1 MFTHNIT
8 YLFTYIHTCLEHS
21 SLVHHFLETHLLP
34 SSLKHT
40 FSISFRLI
48 LVVTYNLY
56 IGKKTLLCQ
65 VLVNLLNIYLTHIF
79 FSFSFQVSRKSF
91 RWKYAAE
98 NRSQCHR
105 TLLPYYRQCL
115 GYTPRTLL
123 LSNWKCHGDQ
133 WVFRISHYKK
143 LCIKNYFSPW
153 ATTFGPWAQF
163 ICSFLCDVVIF
174 HLWAPMMIH
183 ENLHQIYCGLS
194 VT

>member
-1 MFTHNIT
+1 MFFKF
-8 YLFTYIHTCLEHS
+8 LSGWS
-21 SLVHHFLETHLLP
+21 SL
-34 SSLKHT
+34 SHT
-40 FSISFRLI
+40 IFI
-48 LVVTYNLY
+48 LVRKY
-56 IGKKTLLCQ
+56 LLCQ
-65 VLVNLLNIYLTHIF
+65 VLVNLLNIFNTLF

-133 WVFRISHYKK
+133 WVFCISHYKK

-153 ATTFGPWAQF
+153 ATTFGPCAQC
-163 ICSFLCDVVIF
+163 ISSFLCDVVIF
-174 HLWAPMMIH
+174 HLWTPMMIH
-183 ENLHQIYCGLS
+183 ENLHQIYCGLAVS
-194 VT
+194 PWAFWPLGWNS